1 MDRGHKQEALVFRKS
16 RFI

>member
-1 MDRGHKQEALVFRKS
+1 MDRGHKQEALVFRNS